1 LSVGAHELLNAAI
14 VKDEVSPEHRDNQ
27 YTGNDVQDSRAEHEQ
42 KKNKVTLMKTYI
54 MRRAYENIMSTSAS
68 AENFKTLT
76 LILTIARSLPPV
88 RK

>member
-1 LSVGAHELLNAAI
+1 LSVGAHELLDAAI

-27 YTGNDVQDSRAEHEQ
+27 DTGNDVQDAKAEHEQ
-42 KKNKVTLMKTYI
+42 KKNKVTLAKAYI
-54 MRRAYENIMSTSAS
+54 MRRAYKNIISTRTT
-68 AENFKTLT
+68 AENSKTLT